1 MSSNAFHCRS
11 DESAPILTEMT
22 DGESE
27 ARRSTSEIDLTRSHR
42 DYVTNSG
49 QLRPISS
56 LAAKKT
62 HRQSCR
68 TINVCRDYR
77 IKLIDAEY

>member
-27 ARRSTSEIDLTRSHR
+27 ARRSTSEIDLTRSRR
-42 DYVTNSG
+42 DYVTNGG
-49 QLRPISS
+49 QLRPISFPRGG
-56 LAAKKT
+56 KT
-62 HRQSCR
+62 RRQSCR
-68 TINVCRDYR
+68 TIKASLVNAAIIV
-77 IKLIDAEY
+77 LN